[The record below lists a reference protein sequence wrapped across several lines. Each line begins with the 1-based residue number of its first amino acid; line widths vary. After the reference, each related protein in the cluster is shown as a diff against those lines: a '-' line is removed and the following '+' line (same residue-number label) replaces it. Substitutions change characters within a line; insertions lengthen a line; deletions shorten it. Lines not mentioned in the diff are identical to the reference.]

1 MIVNHD
7 DRVKKL
13 QLLVLREVIVIIKDG
28 DGVTIQ

>member
-13 QLLVLREVIVIIKDG
+13 QQLVLREVIVIIKDG

>member
-1 MIVNHD
+1 MMTEF
-7 DRVKKL
+7 KKL